1 MGRAKAGQ
9 AAQPSDHGSI
19 RKVELERMRKANRLA
34 LYDMLTATFQE
45 SAMTRTELA
54 RRLGKS
60 PSQITRWLGAPGNMT
75 LDAISDLTLALG
87 GAALE
92 FRIEKPEDENST

>member
-1 MGRAKAGQ
+1 MGSGNAGQ
-9 AAQPSDHGSI
+9 AARTADDGSI
-19 RKVELERMRKANRLA
+19 RQAELERMRKVNRLA
-34 LYDMLTATFQE
+34 LYELLTAAFQE

-92 FRIEKPEDENST
+92 FRIEKPEDESST